1 MNFEEYKY
9 MKKLLAFIVPFLGSL
24 ALFAQ
29 DRQFTQF
36 YASPMTLNP
45 ALSGAFD
52 GKYRVGGIY
61 RDQWRGVLDQ
71 PYQTFAFGADLRLEP
86 FAANVSKD
94 RIGAGLLFFKDN
106 VNTLDFS
113 TTQIALSGAYHK
125 ALDLNSTQYLSLG
138 LQMGLTQRNVNYEN
152 LTFQE
157 QYNGEGKYNQPRTE
171 KLPDNNFGYNDM
183 ALGLNY
189 SINPVPGS
197 AYFVGLAM
205 HHFNSPNVAF
215 FQGEDIPKIP
225 LSARYSVQLAAQ
237 YPINKDH
244 TVFMSPR
251 ILASLQGPHLT
262 ANIGTNFRFKTSKT
276 YNMGFHVGSWVRPV
290 KDINGFNLEA
300 VVLMAGFEFNNILLG
315 LSYDV
320 NIPNLKNYK
329 RTQNVFE
336 ISLIY
341 LGEYDNDEL
350 LCPTF

>member
-1 MNFEEYKY
+1 MKFEVYTF
-9 MKKLLAFIVPFLGSL
+9 MKKLFIFLMLFCSSL
-24 ALFAQ
+24 AIFAQ

-45 ALSGAFD
+45 ALAGTFD

-61 RDQWRGVLDQ
+61 RDQWRGMLDQ
-71 PYQTFAFGADLRLEP
+71 PYQTFAFGADLRLDP

-94 RIGAGLLFFKDN
+94 RIGAGLLFYKDV

-138 LQMGLTQRNVNYEN
+138 FQMGLTQRNINYEN

-157 QYNGEGKYNQPRTE
+157 QWNGEGAYTQPRTE
-171 KLPDNNFGYNDM
+171 KLPENNFGYNDM
-183 ALGLNY
+183 SVGLNY
-189 SINPVPGS
+189 SINPIPGT
-197 AYFVGLAM
+197 AFFVGAAM

-215 FQGEDIPKIP
+215 FQGEDIPKIALLP
-225 LSARYSVQLAAQ
+225 RYSTQLAAQ
-237 YPINKDH
+237 FPINKEH
-244 TVFMSPR
+244 TVFMAPR
-251 ILASLQGPHLT
+251 ILAALQGPHLT
-262 ANIGTNFRFKTSKT
+262 ANIGSNFRFKTSKT
-276 YNMGFHVGSWVRPV
+276 YNMAFHVGSWARPV
-290 KDINGFNLEA
+290 KDINGFNLDA
-300 VVLMAGFEFNNILLG
+300 VVVMAGFEFNNILLG

-320 NIPNLKNYK
+320 NIPNIKNYK

-341 LGEYDNDEL
+341 LGDYDNDEL

>member
-1 MNFEEYKY
+1 
-9 MKKLLAFIVPFLGSL
+9 MKKLLILLIPIFGSL
-24 ALFAQ
+24 ASFAQ

-36 YASPMTLNP
+36 YASPMSLNP
-45 ALSGAFD
+45 ALSGVFD

-61 RDQWRGVLDQ
+61 RDQWRGLLDQ

-94 RIGAGLLFFKDN
+94 RVGAGLLFYKDV

-125 ALDLNSTQYLSLG
+125 ALDLNATQYLSLG
-138 LQMGLTQRNVNYEN
+138 LQMGLNQRNINYEN

-157 QYNGEGKYNQPRTE
+157 QWNGEGQFNQPRTE
-171 KLPDNNFGYNDM
+171 KLAENNFGYND
-183 ALGLNY
+183 LSVGLNY
-189 SINPVPGS
+189 SINPVPGT
-197 AYFVGLAM
+197 AFFIGAAM
-205 HHFNSPNVAF
+205 HHFNKPNVAF
-215 FQGEDIPKIP
+215 FKGEDIPDNP
-225 LSARYSVQLAAQ
+225 LAPRYSVQLVAQ
-237 YPINKDH
+237 FPINKEH

-251 ILASLQGPHLT
+251 LLTSMQGPHLA
-262 ANIGTNFRFKTSKT
+262 ANIGTNFRFKMSKT
-276 YNMGFHVGSWVRPV
+276 YNMAFHIGSWVRPV
-290 KDINGFNLEA
+290 KDINGFNIDA
-300 VVLMAGFEFNNILLG
+300 VVLMSGFEFNNILLG

-320 NIPNLKNYK
+320 NIPNIKNYK

>member
-1 MNFEEYKY
+1 MNFDLHIS
-9 MKKLLAFIVPFLGSL
+9 MKKIL
-24 ALFAQ
+24 ALIIPIFSTFSLIAQ

-45 ALSGAFD
+45 AMSGAFD

-138 LQMGLTQRNVNYEN
+138 VQMGLTQRNVNYEN

-157 QYNGEGKYNQPRTE
+157 QWNGEGAFNQTRTE

-183 ALGLNY
+183 AVGLNY
-189 SINPVPGS
+189 SINPVPGT
-197 AYFVGLAM
+197 AFFIGAAM
-205 HHFNSPNVAF
+205 HHFNSPNIAF

-225 LSARYSVQLAAQ
+225 LTARYSVQLAAQ
-237 YPINKDH
+237 FPINKEH

-251 ILASLQGPHLT
+251 LLASLQGPHLT
-262 ANIGTNFRFKTSKT
+262 ANVGTNFRFKTNKT
-276 YNMGFHVGSWVRPV
+276 YNMAFHVGSWARPV

-300 VVLMAGFEFNNILLG
+300 VVVMAGFEFNNILLG

-320 NIPNLKNYK
+320 NIPTLKNYK